1 MSIAKFWP
9 TPEQVKA
16 CIQPEAEIP
25 PAAVLLAVHRRMEFQ
40 FVEGQEHRPVEE
52 GYLLE
57 RLLDPNVERG
67 TALITIR
74 GSSGVGKS
82 HAIRWLEAKLRAMPD
97 PNSRH
102 IILLPKSTSLKGAI
116 KLILADLEGTRF
128 DPIKKRLKTAR
139 DHVDLGEAA
148 VRLRTN
154 LEIEINRRIDQ
165 ATAAV
170 SSARA
175 RGESAADIDR
185 KWQTHKTLRDVILHP
200 DLYERWVG
208 VGEQN
213 EPKGVLA
220 EVAARVLQEGRVI
233 DEKTRLQFKPEDLM
247 FESEELQTVAGETRS
262 YLQRLSVGGGQHRKD
277 AIDLLNS
284 VIDDAANQLLDLGD
298 TGLKDIFDDIRQEL
312 LSQEKELVVLVE
324 DFAVLSGMQ
333 GALLDALIKEA
344 IKNGKQVRCTMRT
357 ALAVTTGY
365 QLPATVLTRAT
376 GDFRIEDMPFQDDES
391 ALDAIVQLTG
401 RYLNA
406 ARVGR
411 EALEKAY
418 DKHGAKNQNW
428 VPRFEDSIDLEDS
441 DRTMLEAF
449 GTNPSPDEF
458 FLFPFNRAAL
468 RQLAILRFRK
478 TDQGEQRIEFKPRD
492 ILKFIIRK
500 TLLENQPDFNNN
512 KFPPATY
519 NEADTVNRTPAVIEE
534 IKKVEPDPA
543 KRGRLAALIRFW
555 GDNPTSPRRVD
566 WKLPPQIPLAFG
578 LLDIG
583 TTYVEPKS
591 PEPPKPLNPPTG
603 IVKPPQPVV
612 SRPDRP
618 VPATP
623 FDRWRAYID
632 DWLTGRVKTLPQEE
646 AKQLRHWIAGDV
658 LSAINWDLELLPLP
672 ADQNLRS
679 FRDMVFLE
687 RAAGRGN
694 ASEEDCSI
702 LAVSQKHL
710 STTVTADEVGL
721 ALHALVRWK
730 LEGSW
735 SFDADGGSYA
745 RWANFILP
753 KRTQAL
759 EFIRKAFA
767 ANLLAPAARALYL
780 GTRLLNVTGAHSE
793 SPEEYVNAL
802 FVKRA
807 TTANAAPAA
816 TRSPGSWESLKI
828 VAEEQRDRLQSFVLR
843 FVGARTGGA
852 GNPHAI
858 DFPGLLSALGDVRVK
873 LTVSDEQLSGE
884 FEPDFKPAVEH
895 TKQLQRH
902 LQTALSK
909 QFESCHQRIARC
921 SKELGNS
928 PDKKHIKKEVEELV
942 SKCSTSLGMPFDMCA
957 RLRKAADL
965 FEGSNYQAVE
975 VVAPSS
981 PLSFHLT
988 FAASVNEQHLSVTEN
1003 FLDEFKTFS
1012 VAVENKL
1019 RLEEISGGLADLKSE
1034 QLEFQAELS
1043 KTALLAGVTLS
1054 HGKNPDANES
1064 PEKPGGKRNAA
1075 KPPTSTA
1082 QSEGICL
1089 LLLKCQHLTQGLRDH
1104 ADQEKNKIKAES
1116 LRTHRQTIKS
1126 HREEIEKHM
1135 KPWKLLEA
1143 RKVPGLVR
1151 PIATAA
1157 IRDGL
1162 NTLYSRV
1169 SQLTEQINAG
1179 LVMKDCLTELKS
1191 IARAY
1196 EQRAHAAW
1204 GKLKESAFYVGVS
1217 IGLVKTFVGISGFRT
1232 KASKLAEVI
1241 ADLDS
1246 KLANIP
1252 QSDAEWDAI
1261 EVAYK
1266 LCQRLIKELPFG
1278 NLPEGVSEFLEATV
1292 AGGAALSG
1300 LTKEVKDWIK
1310 ENDLEKS
1317 FVIRAA
1323 SSISH
1328 SDRLL

>member
-9 TPEQVKA
+9 TPAQVKA

-40 FVEGQEHRPVEE
+40 FVEGQEHRPVQEA
-52 GYLLE
+52 YLLE

-74 GSSGVGKS
+74 GSSGIGKS

-97 PNSRH
+97 SGSRH

-139 DHVDLGEAA
+139 DHVDLSEAA

-154 LEIEINRRIDQ
+154 LEIEINRRIEQ

-175 RGESAADIDR
+175 RGESAADTDR

-213 EPKGVLA
+213 QPKGVLA

-247 FESEELQTVAGETRS
+247 FEPEELQFLAGETRS
-262 YLQRLSVGGGQHRKD
+262 YLQRLSIGGGQPRKD

-298 TGLKDIFDDIRQEL
+298 TGLKDIFDDIRKEL
-312 LSQEKELVVLVE
+312 LSQGKELVVLVE

-333 GALLDALIKEA
+333 GALLDALIKGDTDTGE
-344 IKNGKQVRCTMRT
+344 QVLCTMRT

-391 ALDAIVQLTG
+391 ALNAIVQLTG

-418 DKHGAKNQNW
+418 DKHGAKNQDW

-441 DRTMLEAF
+441 DRGMLEAF
-449 GTNPSPDEF
+449 GTNPSPDDF
-458 FLFPFNRAAL
+458 FLFPFNRASL

-500 TLLENQPDFNNN
+500 TLLDNEADFHNG
-512 KFPPATY
+512 KFPPANY
-519 NEADTVNRTPAVIEE
+519 NEADTVNRTPAVVEE

-543 KRGRLAALIRFW
+543 KRGRLASLIRFW
-555 GDNPTSPRRVD
+555 GDNPTSPRRTD

-578 LLDIG
+578 LRDIG
-583 TTYVEPKS
+583 TTYVEPK
-591 PEPPKPLNPPTG
+591 PQEAPKPPDHPTVSVTPAPPV
-603 IVKPPQPVV
+603 IK
-612 SRPDRP
+612 SPDKP

-623 FDRWRAYID
+623 FDTWRTCID
-632 DWLTGRVKTLPQEE
+632 DWLTGRVKTLPQEQ
-646 AKQLRHWIAGDV
+646 AKQLRLWIAGDV

-679 FRDMVFLE
+679 FRDMIFLE
-687 RAAGRGN
+687 RAGGRGN
-694 ASEEDCSI
+694 AAEENCSI
-702 LAVSQKHL
+702 LAVSQKEL
-710 STTVTADEVGL
+710 STTETADAVGL

-735 SFDADGGSYA
+735 SFDSDGTSYT

-759 EFIRKAFA
+759 EFIRKTFA
-767 ANLLAPAARALYL
+767 ADLLAPAARALYL
-780 GTRLLNVTGAHSE
+780 GTRLLDVSGAHSE
-793 SPEEYVNAL
+793 KPEDYVNAL

-807 TTANAAPAA
+807 TTTNVMPTAA
-816 TRSPGSWESLKI
+816 RSPGSWESLKF
-828 VAEEQRDRLQSFVLR
+828 AAAEQRERLQSFILR

-858 DFPGLLSALGDVRVK
+858 DFPGMLSALGDVRAK

-895 TKQLQRH
+895 AKQLQRH

-909 QFESCHQRIARC
+909 QFENCQKRIVRC
-921 SKELGNS
+921 SEELGKS
-928 PDKKHIKKEVEELV
+928 PDEKLIKKEVEELI
-942 SKCSTSLGMPFDMCA
+942 SKSSASLGIPFDLCA
-957 RLRKAADL
+957 RLQKVTDL
-965 FEGSNYQAVE
+965 FASSSYKSVE
-975 VVAPSS
+975 PLAPSS
-981 PLSFHLT
+981 PLNSQLT
-988 FAASVNEQHLSVTEN
+988 FAASVNELDLSIAET
-1003 FLDEFKTFS
+1003 FLDEFKNFAT
-1012 VAVENKL
+1012 AVESKL
-1019 RLEEISGGLADLKSE
+1019 RLAGITGGLAALKSE
-1034 QLEFQAELS
+1034 QVEFLAELS
-1043 KTALLAGVTLS
+1043 KTAALVGATLS
-1054 HGKNPDANES
+1054 HAKHSDAGES
-1064 PEKPGGKRNAA
+1064 PEKPGGKRSAA
-1075 KPPTSTA
+1075 KPSAPVAPSD
-1082 QSEGICL
+1082 GVGL
-1089 LLLKCQHLTQGLRDH
+1089 FLLKCQQLAQGLRDH
-1104 ADQEKNKIKAES
+1104 ADQEKDKSKAES
-1116 LRTHRQTIKS
+1116 LRAHRQNIKS
-1126 HREEIEKHM
+1126 HREDLEKQL

-1151 PIATAA
+1151 PIAAA
-1157 IRDGL
+1157 ALRDGL
-1162 NTLYSRV
+1162 STLYVRV
-1169 SQLTEQINAG
+1169 TQLSEQINAG
-1179 LVMKDCLTELKS
+1179 LAMKACLAELKS
-1191 IARAY
+1191 IAGVYELRA
-1196 EQRAHAAW
+1196 QAAW
-1204 GKLKESAFYVGVS
+1204 QKHKESAFYVGVS
-1217 IGLVKTFVGISGFRT
+1217 IGLVNTFAVITGFRA
-1232 KASKLAEVI
+1232 KASKLAEAI

-1246 KLANIP
+1246 KLATIP
-1252 QSDAEWDAI
+1252 QSDGEWGAI
-1261 EVAYK
+1261 EAAYK
-1266 LCQRLIKELPFG
+1266 LCQRLINELPFG
-1278 NLPEGVSEFLEATV
+1278 NLPEGVREFLEATV
-1292 AGGAALSG
+1292 AGGAALSD
-1300 LTKEVKDWIK
+1300 LTTEAKDWIK
-1310 ENDLEKS
+1310 QNDLEKS

-1323 SSISH
+1323 SSIFQ

>member
-1 MSIAKFWP
+1 MSIANFWP

-97 PNSRH
+97 PDSRH

-116 KLILADLEGTRF
+116 KLILADLGGTRF

-175 RGESAADIDR
+175 RGESAADTDR

-208 VGEQN
+208 VSEQN

-220 EVAARVLQEGRVI
+220 EVAARVLQAGRVI

-247 FESEELQTVAGETRS
+247 FEPEELQNVAGETRS

-312 LSQEKELVVLVE
+312 LSQGKELIVLVE

-418 DKHGAKNQNW
+418 DTHGATNHNW

-500 TLLENQPDFNNN
+500 TLLENQPDFYNS
-512 KFPPATY
+512 KFPPANY
-519 NEADTVNRTPAVIEE
+519 NEADTVNRNPAVIEE

-543 KRGRLAALIRFW
+543 KRGRLASLIRFW
-555 GDNPTSPRRVD
+555 GDNPTSPRRGD

-578 LLDIG
+578 LRDIG
-583 TTYVEPKS
+583 TTYVEPKF
-591 PEPPKPLNPPTG
+591 PEPPKQLNPPTG
-603 IVKPPQPVV
+603 AVKPPQPVV
-612 SRPDRP
+612 SHTDRP

-623 FDRWRAYID
+623 FDRWRTCID
-632 DWLTGRVKTLPQEE
+632 DWLTGRVRTLPQEE

-658 LSAINWDLELLPLP
+658 LSAINWDLELLPPP
-672 ADQNLRS
+672 ADQSLRS

-694 ASEEDCSI
+694 SSEEDFSI
-702 LAVSQKHL
+702 LAVSQKDL
-710 STTVTADEVGL
+710 STTETADEVGL

-735 SFDADGGSYA
+735 SFDTDGGSYV
-745 RWANFILP
+745 RWAKFILP

-759 EFIRKAFA
+759 EFIRITFA
-767 ANLLAPAARALYL
+767 ANLLVPAARALYL
-780 GTRLLNVTGAHSE
+780 GTRLLDVNGAHSE
-793 SPEEYVNAL
+793 HPEEYVNAL

-807 TTANAAPAA
+807 TTANAATAA
-816 TRSPGSWESLKI
+816 ARSPGSWETLKI
-828 VAEEQRDRLQSFVLR
+828 VAEEQRDRLQSFILR

-858 DFPGLLSALGDVRVK
+858 DFPRLLSALGDVRAK
-873 LTVSDEQLSGE
+873 LIVADEQLPSE

-895 TKQLQRH
+895 IKQLQRH

-909 QFESCHQRIARC
+909 QFESCQQKIARC
-921 SKELGNS
+921 SKELGKS
-928 PDKKHIKKEVEELV
+928 PDKKHIKN
-942 SKCSTSLGMPFDMCA
+942 T
-957 RLRKAADL
+957 
-965 FEGSNYQAVE
+965 
-975 VVAPSS
+975 
-981 PLSFHLT
+981 
-988 FAASVNEQHLSVTEN
+988 
-1003 FLDEFKTFS
+1003 
-1012 VAVENKL
+1012 
-1019 RLEEISGGLADLKSE
+1019 
-1034 QLEFQAELS
+1034 
-1043 KTALLAGVTLS
+1043 
-1054 HGKNPDANES
+1054 
-1064 PEKPGGKRNAA
+1064 
-1075 KPPTSTA
+1075 
-1082 QSEGICL
+1082 GI
-1089 LLLKCQHLTQGLRDH
+1089 
-1104 ADQEKNKIKAES
+1104 
-1116 LRTHRQTIKS
+1116 
-1126 HREEIEKHM
+1126 
-1135 KPWKLLEA
+1135 P
-1143 RKVPGLVR
+1143 
-1151 PIATAA
+1151 
-1157 IRDGL
+1157 
-1162 NTLYSRV
+1162 
-1169 SQLTEQINAG
+1169 
-1179 LVMKDCLTELKS
+1179 
-1191 IARAY
+1191 
-1196 EQRAHAAW
+1196 
-1204 GKLKESAFYVGVS
+1204 
-1217 IGLVKTFVGISGFRT
+1217 
-1232 KASKLAEVI
+1232 
-1241 ADLDS
+1241 
-1246 KLANIP
+1246 
-1252 QSDAEWDAI
+1252 
-1261 EVAYK
+1261 
-1266 LCQRLIKELPFG
+1266 
-1278 NLPEGVSEFLEATV
+1278 
-1292 AGGAALSG
+1292 
-1300 LTKEVKDWIK
+1300 
-1310 ENDLEKS
+1310 
-1317 FVIRAA
+1317 
-1323 SSISH
+1323 
-1328 SDRLL
+1328 